1 MKKKSLVLFVAA
13 AMTLLISAGSAF
25 ARDRSDCKKKRRESV
40 ECTRPQ
46 AEPGTKP
53 QAKPGTGPQAV
64 PEIDAASGSPAIALV
79 LGVALLGAERLRRR
93 SKHRAE

>member
-25 ARDRSDCKKKRRESV
+25 AKDRSDCKKKRRESV

-46 AEPGTKP
+46 GEPGTK
-53 QAKPGTGPQAV
+53 PQAV

-93 SKHRAE
+93 SKHRAD